1 MIIKQNIKRVRTKST
16 EIWLD
21 DDGVLWLLPDAN
33 AELDLDEV
41 KTCFEVYTKMGI
53 HKDNKVLQII
63 DAQSGVS
70 MYKEGRDYAAEHGKD
85 FFIASAIISKN
96 LSVRLIVNFFNLF
109 YKTQPV
115 PFKLF
120 DTIENGKAWL
130 NKFK

>member
-1 MIIKQNIKRVRTKST
+1 MIAKQNITRVRTKST

-21 DDGVLWLLPDAN
+21 EEEILWLLPDAN
-33 AELDLDEV
+33 AELDLEEV
-41 KTCFEVYTKMGI
+41 KICFEEYSRMGI
-53 HKDNKVLQII
+53 NKNNKVLQII
-63 DAQSGVS
+63 DAHAGVS
-70 MYKEGRDYAAEHGKD
+70 MSKEGRDYAAEHGKD

-120 DTIENGKAWL
+120 DTVENGKVWL
-130 NKFK
+130 AKFK

>member
-1 MIIKQNIKRVRTKST
+1 MVIKQSIRVRTKST

-21 DDGVLWLLPDAN
+21 EEGILWLLPDAN
-33 AELDLDEV
+33 VELDLDEV
-41 KTCFEVYTKMGI
+41 KICFETYTKMGI
-53 HKDNKVLQII
+53 NKNNKVLQII
-63 DAQSGVS
+63 DAQAGVS
-70 MYKEGRDYAAEHGKD
+70 MNKEGRDFAAEHGKD

-109 YKTQPV
+109 YKIQPV